1 MRKANY
7 PVELSANDRKE
18 LEGMLRSGQQQA
30 RIMRRV
36 QILLWSDEG
45 KTDREIANW
54 LKVTAY
60 TVGQTRERWVKEH
73 TLTDRPRPG
82 RQAKTDGKQ
91 DAFLVALACSA
102 APEGQEQWTMQLL
115 ADRLVE
121 LGVVEEPISDETV
134 RRRLKKW
141 RSNPG

>member
-7 PVELSANDRKE
+7 PIKLSASDRQE
-18 LEGMLRSGQQQA
+18 LEGMLRSGQHQA
-30 RIMRRV
+30 RVLRRA
-36 QILLWSDEG
+36 QILLWSDDG
-45 KTDREIANW
+45 RADSEIASL

-60 TVGQTRERWVKEH
+60 TVGQTRERWVKERS
-73 TLTDRPRPG
+73 LTDRPRPG
-82 RQAKTDGKQ
+82 RSPKTDGKQ
-91 DAFLVALACSA
+91 DAFLVALACSD
-102 APEGQEQWTMQLL
+102 APDGQEQWTMQLL

>member
-7 PVELSANDRKE
+7 PIELSANDRQE
-18 LEGMLRSGQQQA
+18 LERMLRGGQQQA
-30 RIMRRV
+30 RILRRV

-45 KTDREIANW
+45 KTDCEIAEL

-73 TLTDRPRPG
+73 TLADRPRPG
-82 RQAKTDGKQ
+82 RHPKTDGKQ

-102 APEGQEQWTMQLL
+102 APDGQEQWTMQLL
-115 ADRLVE
+115 ADRMVE
-121 LGVVEEPISDETV
+121 LGVVEEPLSDETV